1 MEKPQGAA
9 KQLAAAM
16 ILNPIRLSLIE
27 IQRRLEFCPRC
38 ADTSANSPRNPRF
51 VPPHDKTHHFHAEL
65 FTGVIRRCIYRIS
78 SAPSP
83 LSNRVAKSN
92 FIFGFPI
99 SLDGNTRSTSLV
111 RTNARIILEKRG
123 NEIVMI
129 VN

>member
-38 ADTSANSPRNPRF
+38 ADTSATVRETRVSYLPTIKHTISMQNYLR
-51 VPPHDKTHHFHAEL
+51 
-65 FTGVIRRCIYRIS
+65 VIRRCIYRIS
-78 SAPSP
+78 STPSP

-99 SLDGNTRSTSLV
+99 PLDGNTRSTSLV